1 MVENKIVKSSESS
14 RPVNETLQNV
24 KDNSWAGHLSDD
36 TTEIEFLI
44 GELKAMLSDDIEPK
58 VRLEVIKQLS
68 GLERDRIAV
77 AKHLDMVMLKRSEIS
92 TNGGKSKNKEVV
104 SLWQSE

>member
-1 MVENKIVKSSESS
+1 MVENKIVKSSENS
-14 RPVNETLQNV
+14 RLVNETLQNV

-36 TTEIEFLI
+36 TSEIEFLI
-44 GELKAMLSDDIEPK
+44 TQLKAMLDDDIEHK
-58 VRLEVIKQLS
+58 IRLEVIKQLS

-92 TNGGKSKNKEVV
+92 SNSKTGKKKEVV